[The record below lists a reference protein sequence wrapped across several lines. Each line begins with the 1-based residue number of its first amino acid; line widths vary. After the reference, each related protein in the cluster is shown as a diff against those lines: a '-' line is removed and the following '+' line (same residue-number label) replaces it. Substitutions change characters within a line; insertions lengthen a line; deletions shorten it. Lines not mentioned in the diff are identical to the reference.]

1 MGVLGFSGKPQR
13 PKGRKDHPPH
23 PTTAAPQPQRSS
35 GSSVYIIPHDKK
47 NFWFFKTKLKTT
59 ELEPKF

>member
-13 PKGRKDHPPH
+13 PKGRKDHPPP

-35 GSSVYIIPHDKK
+35 DSSVCIIPHDKK
-47 NFWFFKTKLKTT
+47 NWFFKTKLKTT
-59 ELEPKF
+59 ELEPIF